1 MPRMKDDSAIE
12 ELFAKL
18 AGKISQATGSFWT
31 FSIALAVVL
40 VWAATGPI
48 FHYSE
53 TWQLVI
59 NTGTTIVTFLMVFII
74 QHAQNKD
81 MRAVQLK
88 LNEII
93 AAVEGASNRLIDV
106 EDLTDR
112 ELEHLYSRFQCLA
125 RDAQKLSHG
134 AKLTIDSSDPEGAP
148 LASPNT
154 PRDDLPHGHA
164 HGEKDKRRVRSK
176 DESKR
181 HTKPKP
187 KP

>member
-1 MPRMKDDSAIE
+1 MPRMKEDSGIE
-12 ELFAKL
+12 DVFAHV

-31 FSIALAVVL
+31 FSAALAVVL

-59 NTGTTIVTFLMVFII
+59 NTGTTIVTFLMVFVI

-88 LNEII
+88 LNELI

-106 EDLTDR
+106 EDLSDR
-112 ELEHLYSRFQCLA
+112 ELEHLYARFQVLA
-125 RDAQKLSHG
+125 KTAQKVSHG
-134 AKLTIDSSDPEGAP
+134 AKLTIDSDPDGVLDAQSQ
-148 LASPNT
+148 AAH
-154 PRDDLPHGHA
+154 PHDHA
-164 HGEKDKRRVRSK
+164 ESESEKQPVS
-176 DESKR
+176 
-181 HTKPKP
+181 TKPEARDRK
-187 KP
+187 KTRDS

>member
-1 MPRMKDDSAIE
+1 MKDDSAVE
-12 ELFAKL
+12 EVFAKL

-31 FSIALAVVL
+31 FAGALLVVV
-40 VWAATGPI
+40 VWAATGPL

-59 NTGTTIVTFLMVFII
+59 NTGTTIVTFLMVFVI

-88 LNEII
+88 LNELI

-112 ELEHLYSRFQCLA
+112 ELEHLYTRFQDLA
-125 RDAQKLSHG
+125 QSAQKVSHG
-134 AKLTIDSSDPEGAP
+134 AKLTIDSSDDEDDTDGDQSRHSEHVESEAEKKPVSVKPEA
-148 LASPNT
+148 
-154 PRDDLPHGHA
+154 RHR
-164 HGEKDKRRVRSK
+164 KRRR
-176 DESKR
+176 R
-181 HTKPKP
+181 
-187 KP
+187 